1 MLRWI
6 ENLFSRATLSMNDDE
21 RQNLT
26 TLSMM
31 GGAMALTVA
40 IGLLVYVLRYSW
52 PEVIVAANAPAIIT
66 GLIHIIFG
74 CLALMAIMIVA
85 QAVIAIGGKM
95 KASFGGASVEA
106 EAEKNRDLP

>member
-1 MLRWI
+1 MIGWVRKI
-6 ENLFSRATLSMNDDE
+6 FSRTALGLNDDE

-31 GGAMALTVA
+31 GGAMAMTVG

-52 PEVIVAANAPAIIT
+52 PAAIVVAHAALIIG
-66 GLIHIIFG
+66 GLINVIYG
-74 CLALMAIMIVA
+74 CLALMAVMIVA

-95 KASFGGASVEA
+95 RASAFGAEIEASA
-106 EAEKNRDLP
+106 NDPTA